1 LLSLAPSVVILK
13 DDLPFPHFEFRIS
26 YFLMKYDFI
35 IVGGGIVGLATA
47 LRILEARPGA
57 KLLLLEK
64 ESALGRH
71 QTGHNSGVLHAG
83 LYYKPGSLK
92 AKLAVQGLRQMV
104 DFCQKH
110 GVAHEQCGKI
120 VVATEPAELP
130 RLQKLMERGVAN
142 GLKGLQKLSPEEIR
156 KIEPHAAGLAAIQ
169 VPEEG
174 IVDYGGVVEAMAKE
188 IRALGGK
195 IITGEQVDRLKSA
208 GGTWR
213 VETFNETF
221 ETNQVVACA
230 GLHSDRVVSRSGM
243 KPSAKIM
250 PFRGEYYMIRK
261 ERQSLVRNLIYPVP
275 DPQFP
280 FLGVHFTR
288 MAKGG
293 VEAGPNAVLAMAR
306 EGYTWGEINIR
317 DLAESLSF
325 PGLWRFMLRYPSI
338 CSYEIWRSIN
348 RREFC
353 RSLQKLVPEIQ
364 ESDLEPGSAGVR
376 AQAMSTNGALVE
388 DFSFVEGPG
397 ILHVVNA
404 PSPAATAS
412 LAIGEYVA
420 RRLGLKSAN

>member
-1 LLSLAPSVVILK
+1 M
-13 DDLPFPHFEFRIS
+13 RR
-26 YFLMKYDFI
+26 DFI
-35 IVGGGIVGLATA
+35 VIGGGIVGLAA
-47 LRILEARPGA
+47 GLRILESRPGV

-64 ESALGRH
+64 EDSLGQH

-92 AKLAVQGLRQMV
+92 AKLAVEGLRQMV
-104 DFCQKH
+104 SFCQTHK
-110 GVAHEQCGKI
+110 VSYEQCGKI
-120 VVATEPAELP
+120 VVATEPDELP
-130 RLQKLMERGVAN
+130 RLEKLMERGVAN
-142 GLKGLQKLSPEEIR
+142 GLKGLRKISADEIR
-156 KIEPHAAGLAAIQ
+156 EIEPHAAGLAAIH

-174 IVDYGGVVEAMAKE
+174 IVDYAGVVEAMAVE
-188 IRALGGK
+188 IRAKGGEIVLGSMA
-195 IITGEQVDRLKSA
+195 QRLKGV
-208 GGTWR
+208 GGIWR
-213 VETFNETF
+213 VETSNETY
-221 ETNQVVACA
+221 ETTQVVACA
-230 GLHSDRVVSRSGM
+230 GLHSDRLVSQSGM

-288 MAKGG
+288 MVKGG

-306 EGYTWGEINIR
+306 EGYTWGDINIR

-325 PGLWRFMLRYPSI
+325 PGLWKFMLKYPSI
-338 CSYEIWRSIN
+338 CSYEIWRSIS

-353 RSLQKLVPEIQ
+353 SSLQKLVPEICDA
-364 ESDLEPGSAGVR
+364 DLETGSAGVR
-376 AQAMSTNGALVE
+376 AQAMSADGSLVE

-412 LAIGEYVA
+412 LAIGAEIT
-420 RRLGLKSAN
+420 RQLRL